1 MEEPL
6 LDVVEVEVLAAVGSS
21 SAGEFFWLPPQE
33 SSHVPALS
41 GT

>member
-1 MEEPL
+1 MEKPL
-6 LDVVEVEVLAAVGSS
+6 LDVVEVEVLAAGSS

-33 SSHVPALS
+33 SPHVPALS